1 MIKLG
6 GETSVLRSR
15 NFPVARESVYG
26 EDRPYTYGHR
36 INDQEF
42 GGAMVMSKLSKL
54 CILRA
59 DLSRLNLSKA
69 NDFFMFLFLNHM
81 DVRCS

>member
-36 INDQEF
+36 INDQEV
-42 GGAMVMSKLSKL
+42 GGAIPIYKGAH
-54 CILRA
+54 ILNV
-59 DLSRLNLSKA
+59 L
-69 NDFFMFLFLNHM
+69 
-81 DVRCS
+81 